1 MKNTEQE
8 IFELLS
14 AIPDPEVPV
23 INIDELGVLRK
34 VEFDNEKVIVTIT
47 PTYSGCPAMKQME
60 DDILRLLHQNGFVN
74 VEIKT
79 SYLPAWT
86 TDWLSESAKM
96 KLIDYGISPPEKS
109 SVNKESITGKA
120 SVVMCPRCKST
131 ATVMVSQFGSTACKA
146 LYKCLDCLEPFDYFK
161 CL

>member
-1 MKNTEQE
+1 
-8 IFELLS
+8 
-14 AIPDPEVPV
+14 
-23 INIDELGVLRK
+23 
-34 VEFDNEKVIVTIT
+34 
-47 PTYSGCPAMKQME
+47 MKQME